1 MKIILNTIF
10 NSKNIVN
17 YNQNLLSRLKKI
29 ADKSPRKR
37 SRICIHKSK
46 KAKTHEMIIALKKGS
61 YIQPHIHLDEKSESY
76 HVIEGKMVVYVFSQK
91 GKIIKKVKMGNV
103 NSKLNF
109 YYRMNKSLFHMPVSL
124 TKYCIY
130 HETFSG
136 PFSKKNDVIYADFA
150 PKENES
156 HLVKKFLNKFKL

>member
-61 YIQPHIHLDEKSESY
+61 YIQPHIHLDEKSESLSRY
-76 HVIEGKMVVYVFSQK
+76 RGQDGGLCFFTK
-91 GKIIKKVKMGNV
+91 GKN
-103 NSKLNF
+103 
-109 YYRMNKSLFHMPVSL
+109 Y
-124 TKYCIY
+124 
-130 HETFSG
+130 
-136 PFSKKNDVIYADFA
+136 
-150 PKENES
+150 
-156 HLVKKFLNKFKL
+156 